1 MSAKRKTEAGFTIVE
16 VIISIIVLTVGL
28 LGLVTTA
35 ALVTRMITR
44 GQRSAEAA
52 TFAARR
58 MERLRPRA
66 CIPSQ
71 RTAGSDTLSRGGT
84 WRAINSWVN
93 PWVRC
98 SIIPLIFL
106 WFTRPARRRWPS
118 DLLFIAPLFPWGQ
131 LPVRISPSSA

>member
-58 MERLRPRA
+58 MERLRPKA

-71 RTAGSDTLSRGGT
+71 RTAGSDTLYRGGT
-84 WRAINSWVN
+84 WRAVNSWTFTDAGNSTYRILIITLGRSVQGR
-93 PWVRC
+93 VRTDTTEATIPC
-98 SIIPLIFL
+98 S
-106 WFTRPARRRWPS
+106 
-118 DLLFIAPLFPWGQ
+118 
-131 LPVRISPSSA
+131 